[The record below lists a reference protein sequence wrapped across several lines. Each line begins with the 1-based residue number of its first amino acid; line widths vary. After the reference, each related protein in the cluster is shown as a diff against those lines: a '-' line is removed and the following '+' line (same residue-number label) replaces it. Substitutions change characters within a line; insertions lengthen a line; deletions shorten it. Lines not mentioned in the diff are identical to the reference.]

1 MSKRLLTFVAIA
13 FIGPSVLGGQAEIN
27 LPDMKKDALVFERI
41 LDERLKLV
49 SSNPFAAMDGSRA
62 SYIKGYGVVVTLHL
76 RIDRFGLS
84 TRSFANLKDTSSK
97 EEKIEAFRNLLRSRR
112 QDPQGETGEKIKE
125 IQEILVECLSNN
137 VHTFRQLGT
146 QEKVSISVHTEN
158 RSELDPIK
166 RHRILV
172 VTTTKGNG
180 DLLAMRQITADE
192 FRERLHFLDY

>member
-13 FIGPSVLGGQAEIN
+13 FIGPSVLGGQGEIN
-27 LPDMKKDALVFERI
+27 LPDMKKDASVFERI

-49 SSNPFAAMDGSRA
+49 SSNPFAVMDGSRA

-97 EEKIEAFRNLLRSRR
+97 EEKIETFRNLLRSRL
-112 QDPQGETGEKIKE
+112 QAPQGETGEKIKE
-125 IQEILVECLSNN
+125 IQQILVECLSNN
-137 VHTFRQLGT
+137 VNTFRQLDT

-158 RSELDPIK
+158 RSELDPNK

-172 VTTTKGNG
+172 VTTTKGNS

>member
-1 MSKRLLTFVAIA
+1 MSKRLLIFVAIA
-13 FIGPSVLGGQAEIN
+13 FIGPSVLGGQGEIN
-27 LPDMKKDALVFERI
+27 LPDMKKDASVFERI

-49 SSNPFAAMDGSRA
+49 SSNPFAVMDGSRA

-84 TRSFANLKDTSSK
+84 TGSFANLKDTSSK
-97 EEKIEAFRNLLRSRR
+97 EEKIETFRNLLRSRL
-112 QDPQGETGEKIKE
+112 QAPQGETGEKIKE
-125 IQEILVECLSNN
+125 IQQILVECLSNN
-137 VHTFRQLGT
+137 VNTFRQLGT

-158 RSELDPIK
+158 RSELDPNK

-172 VTTTKGNG
+172 VTTTKGNS